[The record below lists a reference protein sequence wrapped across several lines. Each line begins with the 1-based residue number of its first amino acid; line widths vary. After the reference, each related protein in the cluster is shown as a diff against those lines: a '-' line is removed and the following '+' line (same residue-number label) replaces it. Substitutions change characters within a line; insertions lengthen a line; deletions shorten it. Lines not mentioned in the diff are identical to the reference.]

1 MIHPIPSGT
10 RDVLPEE
17 TREVRAITD
26 TLRAVF
32 ERHGYGEVYT
42 PALEYES
49 VLQRADMA
57 DARPAY
63 RVFDESGAVL
73 VLRSDM
79 TVPIARVVAT
89 RYASS
94 DPPLRFCYFA
104 HCYRGVRP
112 QRGQPRELLQAGI
125 ELVGSPAPHGTAE
138 ALTVLCHALDATG
151 LKSYRV
157 GLGDASLFPALMAS
171 LRVPEH
177 ARAQLLHA
185 LALRDFVGLELSLSE
200 AGIAGEAAALLLEVP
215 QRRGG
220 PEVLADAPAQAQEA
234 VTGLRRVHE
243 LLDPAVAA
251 RVIFDLGL
259 VRHIGYYT
267 GAVFDVYDPALGAPI
282 GGGGRYD
289 ELLARFGPS
298 LPAVGFALGVD
309 RLHMALAGEERG
321 TGALLAR
328 ARAQEP
334 ERVAEP
340 ALVADSALE
349 ADPAREADPALVA
362 DSAREADPAR
372 EAEL

>member
-1 MIHPIPSGT
+1 
-10 RDVLPEE
+10 
-17 TREVRAITD
+17 
-26 TLRAVF
+26 VF

-49 VLQRADMA
+49 VLARAEMA
-57 DARPAY
+57 EAEPAY

-89 RYASS
+89 RYAAS
-94 DPPLRFCYFA
+94 DPPLRFCYLA

-125 ELVGSPAPHGTAE
+125 ELLGSPAPDGTAE

-151 LKSYRV
+151 LKDYRV

-171 LRVPEH
+171 LQVPEP
-177 ARAQLLHA
+177 ARPGLLGA
-185 LALRDFVGLELSLSE
+185 LVRRDFVSLEHRLGETGLPP
-200 AGIAGEAAALLLEVP
+200 EAAELLLDVP

-220 PEVLADAPAQAQEA
+220 PDVLTDAPDEAVDA
-234 VTGLRRVHE
+234 VTGLRLVHE
-243 LLDPAVAA
+243 QLEGGVAA

-259 VRHIGYYT
+259 VRNIGYYT
-267 GAVFDVYDPALGAPI
+267 GAVFEVYDPAHGAPI

-289 ELLARFGPS
+289 DLLGRFGRQ

-321 TGALLAR
+321 TGALLA
-328 ARAQEP
+328 
-334 ERVAEP
+334 
-340 ALVADSALE
+340 SA
-349 ADPAREADPALVA
+349 ANQGAA
-362 DSAREADPAR
+362 
-372 EAEL
+372 